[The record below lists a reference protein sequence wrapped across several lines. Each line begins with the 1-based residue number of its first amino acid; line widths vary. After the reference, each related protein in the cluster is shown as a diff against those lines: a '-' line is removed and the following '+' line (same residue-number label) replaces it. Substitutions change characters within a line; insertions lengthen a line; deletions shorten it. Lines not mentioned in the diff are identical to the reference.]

1 MLRFDRNK
9 IGTQPKNNVLCTIT
23 DNWTKLLLTGISP
36 QNSELN
42 AKASKR
48 LQIFFVLHFVIEKMN
63 KFLFHSYLHLI

>member
-9 IGTQPKNNVLCTIT
+9 IGTQPKNDFLYTIT

-42 AKASKR
+42 AKASKQRATDIFR
-48 LQIFFVLHFVIEKMN
+48 LPFRN
-63 KFLFHSYLHLI
+63 